1 MTASSADAGR
11 RRRLATGPAA
21 LALLMAAAPAL
32 AQQSQQG
39 PVRLFPAPDAAPQQQ
54 PAQPAQPAPLQP
66 QAPQQ
71 QPQSPSSP
79 SAIPPAGGL
88 GGVAVAPLDR
98 LDPAATGL
106 LEERTGGLPYR
117 LWQGTPAELAV
128 TLVDKLP
135 PGAPSPVAHELA
147 YRLLAS
153 TAANPQGP
161 EAAALLPLRVEHLRV
176 MGEAPAAARLAE
188 TVPAQ
193 DRPEA
198 LRRALVDALLAQA
211 TAEAVPAEVCP
222 QAREGVAA
230 FDSPYWQ
237 KVAAFCDLLDRK
249 PDSAQLTLAM
259 LRETGHD
266 DAPFYWAADQ
276 LSGLKPAAL
285 KSMPAPNPLL
295 LAMVR
300 AAGRELPADA
310 LGADAEPWLLA
321 AVAGHGPLADRLAL
335 AERAAAMGALTAPEL
350 ARLYAAEA
358 FSEADLAA
366 PAGTQAQSP
375 RERARLFQRQV
386 RQNDPAVMA
395 AALEGVRFTPLYP
408 ATAALYADGL
418 AALPPLPELTAI
430 AARALFA
437 AGRADAARPW
447 LQEARLRQDA
457 PPAAAAALRALWPY
471 ERVADAPAAAP
482 FSPEMLT
489 AWRATQPPGTQKVE
503 IDRRHTLV
511 LGLLQAL
518 GEPVA
523 SADWL
528 VPLTDATVDARPVPD
543 AAILRA
549 LDVAAAQGRIGET
562 VALALIALGNEG
574 PAVVHPEALF
584 RAVAALRRIGL
595 EADAKALALEA
606 MAAAGV

>member
-1 MTASSADAGR
+1 MTASSADTGHRVGTGRLTAG
-11 RRRLATGPAA
+11 AAA
-21 LALLMAAAPAL
+21 LALLMTAAPSL
-32 AQQSQQG
+32 AQQPQQG
-39 PVRLFPAPDAAPQQQ
+39 PLRLFPAPEAAAPAAPAPQPPQQQ
-54 PAQPAQPAPLQP
+54 AEPSQARPTAQPAT
-66 QAPQQ
+66 
-71 QPQSPSSP
+71 
-79 SAIPPAGGL
+79 AIPPAGGL
-88 GGVAVAPLDR
+88 GGVSVAPLDR
-98 LDPAATGL
+98 LDPAAAGL
-106 LEERTGGLPYR
+106 LEERTGGLPHR

-128 TLVDKLP
+128 TLIDKLP
-135 PGAPSPVAHELA
+135 PSAPSLVTHELT

-176 MGEAPAAARLAE
+176 MGEAAAAARLAE
-188 TVPAQ
+188 TVPAAQ
-193 DRPEA
+193 RPEP

-222 QAREGVAA
+222 QARDGLAA

-276 LSGLKPAAL
+276 LSGVKPAAL
-285 KSMPAPNPLL
+285 KTMPAPNPLL

-300 AAGRELPADA
+300 AVGKDLPVDA
-310 LGADAEPWLLA
+310 LGAGAEPWLLA
-321 AVAGHGPLADRLAL
+321 AVAAHGPAADRLAL
-335 AERAAAMGALTAPEL
+335 AERAAAMGALTSPDL
-350 ARLYAAEA
+350 ARLYAAET
-358 FSEADLAA
+358 FSEAELSA
-366 PAGTQAQSP
+366 PAGTQPNTP
-375 RERARLFQRQV
+375 RERARLYQRNA
-386 RQNDPAVMA
+386 RQSDPAVMA
-395 AALEGVRFTPLYP
+395 AALEGARFSPLYG
-408 ATAALYADGL
+408 ATAKLHADAL
-418 AALPPLPELTAI
+418 AALPPLPEMTAT
-430 AARALFA
+430 AGRALFA
-437 AGRADAARPW
+437 TGRADAARPW

-457 PPAAAAALRALWPY
+457 APAAAAALRALWPY
-471 ERVADAPAAAP
+471 ERVAEAPAAAP

-489 AWRATQPPGTQKVE
+489 AWRATQPPGTPKPE

-528 VPLTDATVDARPVPD
+528 MPLTDATVDARPVPD

-549 LDVAAAQGRIGET
+549 LDLAAAQGRIGET